1 MGVSGASA
9 AGVGMS
15 GDALNVNMV
24 NAGITVD
31 VKVGASVEVSND
43 TGGPLYI
50 AGASGASGGTGPSG
64 ASGGDG
70 ELDDDLSPSPSSVR
84 VDLL

>member
-9 AGVGMS
+9 AGIGMS

-31 VKVGASVEVSND
+31 VTVGTSVDSND

-50 AGASGASGGTGPSG
+50 AGASGASGGGALLPS
-64 ASGGDG
+64 
-70 ELDDDLSPSPSSVR
+70 
-84 VDLL
+84 LLLTSEETQ

>member
-31 VKVGASVEVSND
+31 VTVGTSVEVSND

-50 AGASGASGGTGPSG
+50 AGASGASGGG
-64 ASGGDG
+64 ALLPVTVAGDFHG
-70 ELDDDLSPSPSSVR
+70 NAVILVVLPV
-84 VDLL
+84 